1 MMKLNLVTLSLLL
14 LSSCVSPKQDDW
26 VFPVEVDP
34 ISDMEKTQRSARLLG
49 KLLGTISERDYYRGE
64 RDYYRDR
71 D

>member
-1 MMKLNLVTLSLLL
+1 LL

>member
-34 ISDMEKTQRSARLLG
+34 ISDQEKTQRSARLLG
-49 KLLGTISERDYYRGE
+49 RLLGTISERDYYRGE

>member
-1 MMKLNLVTLSLLL
+1 MKLNLVTLSLLL